1 MRSAHVVSYLINISS
16 YQGRSMGC
24 FAVMAFVLQLVQQQ
38 QDVEFGSV
46 C

>member
-1 MRSAHVVSYLINISS
+1 
-16 YQGRSMGC
+16 MGW

>member
-1 MRSAHVVSYLINISS
+1 MGSAAIGLHFYPIW
-16 YQGRSMGC
+16 
-24 FAVMAFVLQLVQQQ
+24 FAVMAFVLQSVQQQ